1 MLPRVQARILTLRG
15 QRVLVDADLAQLY
28 GVPTRRLNE
37 QVKRNAGRFPPD
49 FMFQLNAAE
58 KAEVVAICDHLSKL
72 KFSRTLPF
80 VFTEHG
86 AIQAANVLASAQ
98 AVEMGIYVVR
108 AFVQLRQASL
118 AHADLDRRLTEL
130 QERTERL
137 ELSHDIFSRNTRNQL
152 RQVFEALRELMT
164 PPVPPKRPIGF
175 VHHKDKDSSPGGKGL
190 ARNMKGKKG

>member
-1 MLPRVQARILTLRG
+1 
-15 QRVLVDADLAQLY
+15 
-28 GVPTRRLNE
+28 
-37 QVKRNAGRFPPD
+37 
-49 FMFQLNAAE
+49 
-58 KAEVVAICDHLSKL
+58 L
-72 KFSRTLPF
+72 KFSKALPF
-80 VFTEHG
+80 AFTEHG

-164 PPVPPKRPIGF
+164 PPAPPKRPIGF
-175 VHHKDKDSSPGGKGL
+175 V
-190 ARNMKGKKG
+190 